1 MLLWVFPPDSM
12 SGEVVAQTLILGN
25 FTEGAKAAGE
35 SQHCSQATES
45 CTHSTLLC

>member
-25 FTEGAKAAGE
+25 FTEGAKAVGE
-35 SQHCSQATES
+35 SQHRSQATES